1 MDTYSWVSLGVLL
14 VALVLIAFV
23 AAAEAGLISISR
35 VRVRLMA
42 GQGIPRAEILQSY
55 VQERESLLRALALAR
70 NLAIIAAAAL
80 AMTILTRERGHG
92 WGWVVV
98 VVIIALATIVIVEA
112 VPRVIVTR
120 DPERWGLRL
129 APFMGA
135 FKFLFGVP
143 ARILDLPVRAV
154 TRNPPRMTEEEEE
167 MLRLMELEDDEGDL
181 EESER
186 KMIRGVF
193 GLEETTVREI
203 MTPRTDIVAVDA
215 DATLQD
221 AVKVIVDR
229 GYSRIPL
236 FERNVDSILGILY
249 AKDLIRYLADGA
261 KMQGLRDICRPAFFV
276 PESKRV
282 DDLLTDMRKQ
292 RVHVAIVVDE
302 YGGTAG
308 LVTIEDMLEEIVGEI
323 ED

>member
-1 MDTYSWVSLGVLL
+1 MRRRMDAFSWAALALL
-14 VALVLIAFV
+14 VVCLVLIAFV

-42 GQGIPRAEILQSY
+42 GRGIPRAEILQSY
-55 VQERESLLRALALAR
+55 VQERASLLRALALAR

-92 WGWVVV
+92 WGWVGV
-98 VVIIALATIVIVEA
+98 VVIIALASIVIVEA

-167 MLRLMELEDDEGDL
+167 MLRLMELEEDEGDL

-193 GLEETTVREI
+193 GLEETTGVLR
-203 MTPRTDIVAVDA
+203 PGVQAR
-215 DATLQD
+215 
-221 AVKVIVDR
+221 R
-229 GYSRIPL
+229 RP
-236 FERNVDSILGILY
+236 
-249 AKDLIRYLADGA
+249 ADGHA
-261 KMQGLRDICRPAFFV
+261 EAARACGDSGGRVWRNGRARDHRGHAGGDRWRDRERVRPRRGADR
-276 PESKRV
+276 PRLGDGSGARRPGQHRRAE
-282 DDLLTDMRKQ
+282 
-292 RVHVAIVVDE
+292 
-302 YGGTAG
+302 
-308 LVTIEDMLEEIVGEI
+308 
-323 ED
+323 

>member
-14 VALVLIAFV
+14 VALVLVAFV

-42 GQGIPRAEILQSY
+42 GGALPRAEILQSY
-55 VQERESLLRALALAR
+55 VQERASLLRPLALAR

-92 WGWVVV
+92 WGWVGV
-98 VVIIALATIVIVEA
+98 VVISALATIVIVEA
-112 VPRVIVTR
+112 VPRVIVAR
-120 DPERWGLRL
+120 DPERGGLRW

-135 FKFLFGVP
+135 FKFPFGAP

-167 MLRLMELEDDEGDL
+167 MLRLMELEEDEGDL

-193 GLEETTVREI
+193 GLEETTGREI
-203 MTPRTDIVAVDA
+203 MTPRTDIVA
-215 DATLQD
+215 
-221 AVKVIVDR
+221 
-229 GYSRIPL
+229 G
-236 FERNVDSILGILY
+236 
-249 AKDLIRYLADGA
+249 
-261 KMQGLRDICRPAFFV
+261 
-276 PESKRV
+276 
-282 DDLLTDMRKQ
+282 
-292 RVHVAIVVDE
+292 
-302 YGGTAG
+302 
-308 LVTIEDMLEEIVGEI
+308 
-323 ED
+323 